1 MLTTNPSI
9 PSVKLLIQG
18 EFVESKSIHWR
29 DVFNPAMRLF
39 ELAVEA
45 GVPAG
50 VLNVNHGGVDAI
62 NLICEYPIIKVV
74 SFVNTTI
81 TLK

>member
-18 EFVESKSIHWR
+18 ELVESKSIHRR

-45 GVPAG
+45 GVPVG
-50 VLNVNHGGVDAI
+50 MLNVTHGGMDVI
-62 NLICEYPIIKVV
+62 NLICEYPNI
-74 SFVNTTI
+74 
-81 TLK
+81 